1 MRCGAE
7 QGTKNLVDAAKK
19 TGAKQVV
26 MLSSLL
32 TNGAAKGQGTNPN
45 FLFLNLFGGVLNKK
59 HEVKL
64 TQPTAGCFVP
74 AACSCQHPLCQQ
86 SVSLAAGCAKPF

>member
-1 MRCGAE
+1 ME

-59 HEVKL
+59 HEVTML
-64 TQPTAGCFVP
+64 QP
-74 AACSCQHPLCQQ
+74 AADY
-86 SVSLAAGCAKPF
+86 SLAASNLQLPAASVSNSFKLAAD